1 MMMLLRSLPCLWI
14 LLGPVPLQDGSK
26 EKQIRDLLD
35 RKFDWN
41 ADEWPLTG
49 YLSIIESNY
58 CEGLQFFIDPIAAPE
73 PDKLRFTV
81 RATPGVTVGEALT
94 RDLKTKGLRLAIWEG
109 IVLITT
115 EKGKE
120 DFEKPDWSGLS
131 AKALEDRRNLLEK
144 LNVSWD
150 FRVSPYDP
158 KKALELL
165 SKTSE
170 VPIDASRIPEESS
183 SKRRGQLLHP
193 AKVSL
198 RVALLCLSRATGITY
213 EVTEKGL
220 AAIPPKA
227 SDR

>member
-1 MMMLLRSLPCLWI
+1 MALLRAVSCLWI
-14 LLGPVPLQDGSK
+14 LLGSPSLQDGSK

-35 RKFDWN
+35 RKFDWS

-49 YLSIIESNY
+49 YISVIQSSC

-73 PDKLRFTV
+73 PDNLRFTV
-81 RATPGVTVGEALT
+81 KATPGVTVGEALT

-115 EKGKE
+115 DKGKD

-131 AKALEDRRNLLEK
+131 AKALEGRRELSEK
-144 LNVSWD
+144 LKVFCD
-150 FRVSPYDP
+150 FRICPFDP

-170 VPIDASRIPEESS
+170 VPIDASRISEEPP
-183 SKRRGQLLHP
+183 SKHRGQPLHP
-193 AKVSL
+193 GKAGL
-198 RVALLCLSRATGITY
+198 RAALICFSRATGITF

-220 AAIPPKA
+220 AAVPRKP
-227 SDR
+227 SER